1 MCCRIYESTKCRV
14 QVVKTLDL
22 VAAALNVPCPYI
34 SLYIGIYV
42 SPSGRPPSPLPR
54 SRRRPGPGP
63 LCHTPVRGRSPVPG
77 PVTPV
82 AAACWPAD

>member
-14 QVVKTLDL
+14 QVVKTLDCSRCFKC
-22 VAAALNVPCPYI
+22 AYPYI
-34 SLYIGIYV
+34 SLYMNVYV

-63 LCHTPVRGRSPVPG
+63 LCHTPVRGRVPVPG
-77 PVTPV
+77 PVARGRGV
-82 AAACWPAD
+82 LASGL